1 MEGTEDGQHT
11 VDRKTVGSTKK
22 NVPKTLFRVGHSFS
36 FWFGLEVSFNASGRI
51 CELSLG
57 WF

>member
-22 NVPKTLFRVGHSFS
+22 KKLCPKLCFVLVIRFI
-36 FWFGLEVSFNASGRI
+36 FGLEMIFNASGRI
-51 CELSLG
+51 
-57 WF
+57 

>member
-22 NVPKTLFRVGHSFS
+22 NCAQNSVSCWSFVLFLV
-36 FWFGLEVSFNASGRI
+36 WK
-51 CELSLG
+51 
-57 WF
+57 